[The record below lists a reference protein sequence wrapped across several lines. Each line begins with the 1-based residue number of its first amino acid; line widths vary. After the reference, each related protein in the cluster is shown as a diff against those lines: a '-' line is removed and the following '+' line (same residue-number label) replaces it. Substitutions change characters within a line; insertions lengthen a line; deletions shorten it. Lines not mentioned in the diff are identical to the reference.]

1 MKKRTPVSKIMTAN
15 PVSVNM
21 TNSVRDVVDIF
32 NNNNIHHLPVV
43 SGDELKGLISKSDID
58 RISFVTNSQDEE
70 ANTVVYDTLTLD
82 QVMTTDLKTVNEDDQ
97 IREAA
102 EMLANGNYHALPVLA
117 NNKLSGIVTSTDI
130 IKYLLEQF

>member
-15 PVSVNM
+15 PLSVNM
-21 TNSVRDVVDIF
+21 NNSVRDVVEIF

-43 SGDELKGLISKSDID
+43 SGDDLKGLISKSDID
-58 RISFVTNSQDEE
+58 RISFVSNSQGDK
-70 ANTVVYDTLTLD
+70 ANTVVYDTLTID
-82 QVMTTDLKTVNEDDQ
+82 QVMTTDLKTVDEDDQ

-117 NNKLSGIVTSTDI
+117 DNKLKGIVTSTDI